1 MTLKDIPKNRMLISM
16 ALLEE
21 GSLEVLVGHNLDE
34 ENMDPDTL
42 DFLEDLLN
50 GIRVKLGT
58 SMDDLSAMGRMA
70 RIIQDLRD
78 ELEETEH
85 VTFEP
90 AEELL
95 RSIEGDAA
103 ENVVPLFNKGKLH

>member
-1 MTLKDIPKNRMLISM
+1 M
-16 ALLEE
+16 ALQKD
-21 GSLEVLVGHNLDE
+21 GNLEVLMGHNLDE
-34 ENMDPDTL
+34 ETMDPETL

-103 ENVVPLFNKGKLH
+103 DNVVPLFNKRKLH